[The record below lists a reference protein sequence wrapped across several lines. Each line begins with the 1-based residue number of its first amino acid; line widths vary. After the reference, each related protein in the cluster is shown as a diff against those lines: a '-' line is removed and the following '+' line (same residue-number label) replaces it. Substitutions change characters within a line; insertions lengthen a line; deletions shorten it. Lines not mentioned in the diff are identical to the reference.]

1 MWLLKPAVIAVLSLF
16 WLASGLIG
24 LLELGAATSIL
35 TERGFNHGLATTA
48 VLAGSFVDIIL
59 GFLMM
64 ARSTHRAAAIGMV
77 AVTFGYLAA
86 GSIFAAD
93 LWLDPLGSFVKTI
106 PGVMLAL
113 VALAVSDER

>member
-1 MWLLKPAVIAVLSLF
+1 MWLLKPAIIAVLSMF

-24 LLELGAATSIL
+24 LLGLEAATAVL
-35 TERGFNHGLATTA
+35 TARGFSQGLATTA
-48 VLAGSFVDIIL
+48 VLVGGFIDVAL
-59 GFLMM
+59 GLLMM

-93 LWLDPLGSFVKTI
+93 LWLDPLGPFVKTI
-106 PGVMLAL
+106 PGAVLAL
-113 VALAVSDER
+113 VALAVSEER